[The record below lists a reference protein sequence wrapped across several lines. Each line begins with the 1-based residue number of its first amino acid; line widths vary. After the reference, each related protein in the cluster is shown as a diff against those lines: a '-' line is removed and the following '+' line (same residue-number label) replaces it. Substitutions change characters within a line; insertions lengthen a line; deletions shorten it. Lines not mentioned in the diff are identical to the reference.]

1 MRQPAIASLLLLVLV
16 SSFVLFF
23 FSSFGSAEAATV
35 GIYIQT
41 DGTVQGTS
49 SIQRNGNVYTFVKDL
64 SGPLYVQRDSIVIDG
79 AGHELVGGNGRGIV
93 LADRHD
99 VTLKNA
105 RVTLDGGYIID
116 VESATDCALIG
127 NTLVGTPQPIPGLP
141 PPKTPLIGPIGVN
154 FLHSQGITVRDN
166 TVMNFS
172 FALSLDWSSGH
183 TITGNTFV
191 DGIVGIDLSNTTGC
205 LFRNNR
211 MINSGFSIRTYPT
224 YQYENDL
231 DSSNTIDGK
240 PIYYWLNLK
249 DKAVPP
255 DAAYIVLVKCTNIMV
270 ENASPQGIALV
281 STANS
286 AISRVKMTGRG
297 DGITLLDCSGIRIV
311 DSILRDQAIG
321 IDLENSSNNTISG
334 NDVSNHTTR
343 AINLGNAHNNLISR
357 NTFTANGYAIAPS
370 QDTVSNGN
378 IIASNNFTKNDYAFT
393 VHGSMKIQDNIFEVN
408 NFGIL
413 LSGSSSSTITQNT
426 FTNNKNAL
434 YISASSGNAI
444 YLNNFVDNGRHV
456 TDAGVSNQSV
466 SAQASKARSSSIG
479 SLQLAASSVSGV
491 NFIPPPP
498 PSSNHWDNGEKGNYW
513 SDYKGSD
520 SNGDGIG
527 DTAYYLY
534 ENNQDNYPLTNPV
547 AVSGAPSAPVPASQ
561 SPESTTSSDDTQVPQ
576 GTTGAELPAEYVFAA
591 MATVGVAAAC
601 TWLFVKR
608 RKVTM

>member
-1 MRQPAIASLLLLVLV
+1 MRRPAIASLFILVLL

-23 FSSFGSAEAATV
+23 FSSFGSAGAATAGV
-35 GIYIQT
+35 YIQA

-49 SIQRNGNVYTFVKDL
+49 SIQRNGDVYTFMGDL
-64 SGPLYVQRDSIVIDG
+64 AGPLYVEKDNIVIDG
-79 AGHELVGGNGRGIV
+79 AGHTLIGGNGRGIV

-116 VESATDCALIG
+116 VEGATDCALIG

-141 PPKTPLIGPIGVN
+141 PPTSPLIGPIAIN
-154 FLHSQGITVRDN
+154 FLHSQNIIVKDN
-166 TVMNFS
+166 TITNFS
-172 FALSLDWSSGH
+172 SALSLEWSNGH
-183 TITGNTFV
+183 TITGNILA
-191 DGIVGIDLSNTTGC
+191 DGIVGIDIWNTTGC
-205 LFRNNR
+205 VFRNNR

-231 DSSNTIDGK
+231 DSSNTIDSK

-249 DKAVPP
+249 DMAVPSN
-255 DAAYIVLVKCTNIMV
+255 AAYIVLVKCTNIMV

-281 STANS
+281 STADS
-286 AISRVKMTGRG
+286 TISRVKMTGRG
-297 DGITLLDCSGIRIV
+297 DGITLLDSSGINILN
-311 DSILRDQAIG
+311 SILRDHAIG
-321 IDLENSSNNTISG
+321 INIENSSNNTIRG
-334 NDVSNHTTR
+334 NEISNHTTR
-343 AINLGNAHNNLISR
+343 GINLGNANNNLIS
-357 NTFTANGYAIAPS
+357 NNIFTANSYAIAPF

-413 LSGSSSSTITQNT
+413 LSGSSSSTITKNT

-434 YISASSGNAI
+434 YISASSDNNI
-444 YLNNFVDNGRHV
+444 YLNNFLNNTCQVA
-456 TDAGVSNQSV
+456 DAGVSSQG
-466 SAQASKARSSSIG
+466 ASTQPVKASSNSTG
-479 SLQLAASSVSGV
+479 SLQPVAAHVSRV
-491 NFIPPPP
+491 NFLPPPP

-534 ENNQDNYPLTNPV
+534 ENNQDNYPLMNPV
-547 AVSGAPSAPVPASQ
+547 AVSGAQSAPVPASQ
-561 SPESTTSSDDTQVPQ
+561 SPESITSSDDTQVPQ

-601 TWLFVKR
+601 TWLFAKR